1 MHVLR
6 LSLPHVLF
14 ATQRTPT
21 ESVGDD
27 LHVREAHQMHIHVR
41 GHQHL
46 PVQALRRGLSS
57 EKWFFTRP
65 GEEAQIEADDEA
77 RKAVFA
83 KAHQD

>member
-1 MHVLR
+1 
-6 LSLPHVLF
+6 
-14 ATQRTPT
+14 
-21 ESVGDD
+21 
-27 LHVREAHQMHIHVR
+27 MHIHVR

-46 PVQALRRGLSS
+46 LVQALRRGLSS
-57 EKWFFTRP
+57 EKWSFTRP